1 MKALPLE
8 TAPGQ
13 ALIGHRLRALRE
25 ARRLT
30 VAQLAEA
37 AGVSKGFLSRLER
50 DLTSPSVSTL
60 VTLCQVLGASPGDV
74 LDAPEVTV
82 VRLAD
87 APAVNLGGEGIRERL
102 ITPRGSRDLQILR
115 ADIAP
120 RGRGEAELY
129 TVDCRVEAVHVVTGR
144 LELRTTEAVHL
155 LEEGDTV
162 TFPGR
167 EPHSWATREPCGMPA
182 PDRPDQTDQTESNS
196 PERTSRC
203 SRSPASRTTA
213 ASAP

>member
-8 TAPGQ
+8 TTPGQ
-13 ALIGHRLRALRE
+13 ALIGRRLRALRE

-87 APAVNLGGEGIRERL
+87 APAVSLGGEGIRERL

-129 TVDCRVEAVHVVTGR
+129 TVDCRVEAVHVATGR

-167 EPHSWATREPCGMPA
+167 EPHSWANPD
-182 PDRPDQTDQTESNS
+182 DRPTVVLWTLVGH
-196 PERTSRC
+196 
-203 SRSPASRTTA
+203 A
-213 ASAP
+213 

>member
-8 TAPGQ
+8 TTPGQ
-13 ALIGHRLRALRE
+13 ALIGRRLRALRE

-87 APAVNLGGEGIRERL
+87 APAVSLGGEGIRERL

-167 EPHSWATREPCGMPA
+167 EPHSWANPDGHPA
-182 PDRPDQTDQTESNS
+182 VVLWTLVGH
-196 PERTSRC
+196 
-203 SRSPASRTTA
+203 A
-213 ASAP
+213 

>member
-13 ALIGHRLRALRE
+13 ALIGRRLRALRE

-87 APAVNLGGEGIRERL
+87 APAVSLGGEGIRERL
-102 ITPRGSRDLQILR
+102 ITPRGSRDLQILSL
-115 ADIAP
+115 I
-120 RGRGEAELY
+120 
-129 TVDCRVEAVHVVTGR
+129 HI
-144 LELRTTEAVHL
+144 
-155 LEEGDTV
+155 
-162 TFPGR
+162 
-167 EPHSWATREPCGMPA
+167 
-182 PDRPDQTDQTESNS
+182 
-196 PERTSRC
+196 
-203 SRSPASRTTA
+203 
-213 ASAP
+213 

>member
-8 TAPGQ
+8 TTPGQ
-13 ALIGHRLRALRE
+13 ALIGRRLRALRE

-87 APAVNLGGEGIRERL
+87 APAISLGGEGIRERL

-162 TFPGR
+162 TLPGR
-167 EPHSWATREPCGMPA
+167 EPHSWANPD
-182 PDRPDQTDQTESNS
+182 DRPAVVLWTLVGH
-196 PERTSRC
+196 
-203 SRSPASRTTA
+203 A
-213 ASAP
+213 

>member
-13 ALIGHRLRALRE
+13 ALIGRRLRALRE

-50 DLTSPSVSTL
+50 DLTNPSVSTL

-167 EPHSWATREPCGMPA
+167 EPHSWANPD
-182 PDRPDQTDQTESNS
+182 DRPAVVLWTLVGH
-196 PERTSRC
+196 
-203 SRSPASRTTA
+203 A
-213 ASAP
+213 

>member
-13 ALIGHRLRALRE
+13 ALIGRRLRALRE

-87 APAVNLGGEGIRERL
+87 APAISLGGEGIRERL

-120 RGRGEAELY
+120 HVRGEAELY
-129 TVDCRVEAVHVVTGR
+129 TVDCRVEAVHVATGR

-167 EPHSWATREPCGMPA
+167 EPHSWANPD
-182 PDRPDQTDQTESNS
+182 DRPAVVLWTLVGH
-196 PERTSRC
+196 
-203 SRSPASRTTA
+203 A
-213 ASAP
+213 

>member
-13 ALIGHRLRALRE
+13 ALIGRRLRALRE

-87 APAVNLGGEGIRERL
+87 APAVSLGGEGIRERL

-167 EPHSWATREPCGMPA
+167 EPHSWTNPDGHPA
-182 PDRPDQTDQTESNS
+182 VVLWTLVGH
-196 PERTSRC
+196 
-203 SRSPASRTTA
+203 A
-213 ASAP
+213 

>member
-13 ALIGHRLRALRE
+13 ALIGRRLRALRE

-87 APAVNLGGEGIRERL
+87 APAISLGGEGIRERL
-102 ITPRGSRDLQILR
+102 ITPRGRRDLQILR

-120 RGRGEAELY
+120 HGRGEAELY
-129 TVDCRVEAVHVVTGR
+129 TVDCRVEAVHVVSGR

-162 TFPGR
+162 TLPGR
-167 EPHSWATREPCGMPA
+167 EPHSWANPD
-182 PDRPDQTDQTESNS
+182 DRPAVVLWTLVGH
-196 PERTSRC
+196 
-203 SRSPASRTTA
+203 A
-213 ASAP
+213 

>member
-1 MKALPLE
+1 M
-8 TAPGQ
+8 APDR
-13 ALIGHRLRALRE
+13 I
-25 ARRLT
+25 
-30 VAQLAEA
+30 
-37 AGVSKGFLSRLER
+37 AGFENAIAWITRKV
-50 DLTSPSVSTL
+50 P
-60 VTLCQVLGASPGDV
+60 
-74 LDAPEVTV
+74 DAPEVTV

-167 EPHSWATREPCGMPA
+167 EPHSWANPD
-182 PDRPDQTDQTESNS
+182 DRPAVVLWTLVGH
-196 PERTSRC
+196 
-203 SRSPASRTTA
+203 A
-213 ASAP
+213 

>member
-8 TAPGQ
+8 TTPGQ
-13 ALIGHRLRALRE
+13 ALIGRRLRALRE

-87 APAVNLGGEGIRERL
+87 APAISLGGEGIRERL

-167 EPHSWATREPCGMPA
+167 EPHSWANPD
-182 PDRPDQTDQTESNS
+182 DRPAVVLWTLVGH
-196 PERTSRC
+196 
-203 SRSPASRTTA
+203 A
-213 ASAP
+213 

>member
-8 TAPGQ
+8 TTPGQ
-13 ALIGHRLRALRE
+13 ALIGRRLRALRE

-37 AGVSKGFLSRLER
+37 AGVSRGFLSRLER

-87 APAVNLGGEGIRERL
+87 APAVSLGGEGIRERL

-167 EPHSWATREPCGMPA
+167 EPHSWANPD
-182 PDRPDQTDQTESNS
+182 DRPAVVLWTLVGH
-196 PERTSRC
+196 
-203 SRSPASRTTA
+203 A
-213 ASAP
+213 

>member
-13 ALIGHRLRALRE
+13 ALIGRRLRALRE

-87 APAVNLGGEGIRERL
+87 APAVSLGGEGIRERL

-120 RGRGEAELY
+120 CGRGEAELY

-167 EPHSWATREPCGMPA
+167 EPHSWANPD
-182 PDRPDQTDQTESNS
+182 DRPAVVLWTLVGH
-196 PERTSRC
+196 
-203 SRSPASRTTA
+203 A
-213 ASAP
+213 

>member
-13 ALIGHRLRALRE
+13 ALIGRRLRALRE

-87 APAVNLGGEGIRERL
+87 APAVSLGGEGIRERL

-167 EPHSWATREPCGMPA
+167 EPHSWANPDGHPA
-182 PDRPDQTDQTESNS
+182 VVLWTLVGH
-196 PERTSRC
+196 
-203 SRSPASRTTA
+203 A
-213 ASAP
+213 

>member
-1 MKALPLE
+1 MVRTRAQLTDAQREKLSAV
-8 TAPGQ
+8 TA
-13 ALIGHRLRALRE
+13 ARE
-25 ARRLT
+25 ARLAAEAEYRRA
-30 VAQLAEA
+30 VAAADQAKVTKSAIAEA

-87 APAVNLGGEGIRERL
+87 APAVSLGGEGIRERL

-162 TFPGR
+162 TLPGR
-167 EPHSWATREPCGMPA
+167 EPHSWANPD
-182 PDRPDQTDQTESNS
+182 DRPAVVLWTLVGH
-196 PERTSRC
+196 
-203 SRSPASRTTA
+203 A
-213 ASAP
+213 

>member
-8 TAPGQ
+8 TTPGQ
-13 ALIGHRLRALRE
+13 ALIGRRLRALRE

-87 APAVNLGGEGIRERL
+87 APAISLGGEGIRERL

-129 TVDCRVEAVHVVTGR
+129 TVDCRVEAVHVATGR

-167 EPHSWATREPCGMPA
+167 EPHSWANPD
-182 PDRPDQTDQTESNS
+182 DRPAVVLWTLVGH
-196 PERTSRC
+196 
-203 SRSPASRTTA
+203 A
-213 ASAP
+213 

>member
-1 MKALPLE
+1 MEWSDVRIFLAVARSGTLGGAARALRLSHP
-8 TAPGQ
+8 TVGR
-13 ALIGHRLRALRE
+13 RLRALRE

-167 EPHSWATREPCGMPA
+167 EPHSWANPD
-182 PDRPDQTDQTESNS
+182 DRPAVVLWTLVGH
-196 PERTSRC
+196 
-203 SRSPASRTTA
+203 A
-213 ASAP
+213 

>member
-8 TAPGQ
+8 TTPGQ
-13 ALIGHRLRALRE
+13 ALIGRRLRALRE

-87 APAVNLGGEGIRERL
+87 APAVSLGGEGIRERL

-120 RGRGEAELY
+120 HGRGETELY

-167 EPHSWATREPCGMPA
+167 EPHSWANPD
-182 PDRPDQTDQTESNS
+182 DRPAVVLWTLVGH
-196 PERTSRC
+196 
-203 SRSPASRTTA
+203 A
-213 ASAP
+213 

>member
-1 MKALPLE
+1 M
-8 TAPGQ
+8 
-13 ALIGHRLRALRE
+13 
-25 ARRLT
+25 
-30 VAQLAEA
+30 
-37 AGVSKGFLSRLER
+37 
-50 DLTSPSVSTL
+50 
-60 VTLCQVLGASPGDV
+60 
-74 LDAPEVTV
+74 
-82 VRLAD
+82 RLAD

-167 EPHSWATREPCGMPA
+167 EPHSWANPDGHPA
-182 PDRPDQTDQTESNS
+182 VVLWTLVGH
-196 PERTSRC
+196 
-203 SRSPASRTTA
+203 A
-213 ASAP
+213 

>member
-8 TAPGQ
+8 TTPGP
-13 ALIGHRLRALRE
+13 ALIGRRLRALRE

-87 APAVNLGGEGIRERL
+87 APAISLGGEGIRERL

-167 EPHSWATREPCGMPA
+167 EPHSWANPD
-182 PDRPDQTDQTESNS
+182 DRPAVVLWTLVGH
-196 PERTSRC
+196 
-203 SRSPASRTTA
+203 A
-213 ASAP
+213 

>member
-8 TAPGQ
+8 TTPGQ
-13 ALIGHRLRALRE
+13 ALIGRRLRALRE

-87 APAVNLGGEGIRERL
+87 APAVSLGGEGIRERL

-129 TVDCRVEAVHVVTGR
+129 TVDCRVEAVHVATGR

-162 TFPGR
+162 TLPGR
-167 EPHSWATREPCGMPA
+167 EPHSWANPD
-182 PDRPDQTDQTESNS
+182 DRPAVVLWTLVGH
-196 PERTSRC
+196 
-203 SRSPASRTTA
+203 A
-213 ASAP
+213 

>member
-1 MKALPLE
+1 MVRTRAQLTDAQREKLSAV
-8 TAPGQ
+8 TA
-13 ALIGHRLRALRE
+13 ARE
-25 ARRLT
+25 ARLAAEAEYRRA
-30 VAQLAEA
+30 VAAADQAKVTKSAIAEA

-87 APAVNLGGEGIRERL
+87 APAVSLGGEGIRERL

-167 EPHSWATREPCGMPA
+167 EPHSWANPD
-182 PDRPDQTDQTESNS
+182 DRPAVVLWTLVGH
-196 PERTSRC
+196 
-203 SRSPASRTTA
+203 A
-213 ASAP
+213 

>member
-1 MKALPLE
+1 MSQRNSSDKRNSVRR
-8 TAPGQ
+8 APG
-13 ALIGHRLRALRE
+13 E
-25 ARRLT
+25 ARRLLLDAARERFARKDYRAT
-30 VAQLAEA
+30 PTREIAEA

-167 EPHSWATREPCGMPA
+167 EPHSWANPD
-182 PDRPDQTDQTESNS
+182 DRPAVVLWTLVGH
-196 PERTSRC
+196 
-203 SRSPASRTTA
+203 A
-213 ASAP
+213 

>member
-8 TAPGQ
+8 TTPGQ
-13 ALIGHRLRALRE
+13 ALIGRRLRALRE

-82 VRLAD
+82 VHLAD
-87 APAVNLGGEGIRERL
+87 APAISLGGEGIRERL

-120 RGRGEAELY
+120 HGRGETELY

-167 EPHSWATREPCGMPA
+167 EPHSWANPD
-182 PDRPDQTDQTESNS
+182 DRPAVVLWTLVGH
-196 PERTSRC
+196 
-203 SRSPASRTTA
+203 A
-213 ASAP
+213 

>member
-8 TAPGQ
+8 TTPGQ
-13 ALIGHRLRALRE
+13 ALIGRRLRALRE

-87 APAVNLGGEGIRERL
+87 APAVSLGGEGIRERL

-167 EPHSWATREPCGMPA
+167 EPHSWANPD
-182 PDRPDQTDQTESNS
+182 DRPTVVLWTLVGH
-196 PERTSRC
+196 
-203 SRSPASRTTA
+203 A
-213 ASAP
+213 

>member
-8 TAPGQ
+8 TTPGQ
-13 ALIGHRLRALRE
+13 ALIGRRLRALRE

-37 AGVSKGFLSRLER
+37 ASVSKGFLSRLER

-87 APAVNLGGEGIRERL
+87 APAVSLGGEGIRERL

-167 EPHSWATREPCGMPA
+167 EPHSWANPD
-182 PDRPDQTDQTESNS
+182 DRPAVVLWTLVGH
-196 PERTSRC
+196 
-203 SRSPASRTTA
+203 A
-213 ASAP
+213 

>member
-8 TAPGQ
+8 TTPGQ
-13 ALIGHRLRALRE
+13 ALIGRRLRALRE

-87 APAVNLGGEGIRERL
+87 APAVSLGGEGIRERL

-162 TFPGR
+162 TLPGR
-167 EPHSWATREPCGMPA
+167 EPHSWANPD
-182 PDRPDQTDQTESNS
+182 DRPAVVLWTLVGH
-196 PERTSRC
+196 
-203 SRSPASRTTA
+203 A
-213 ASAP
+213 

>member
-13 ALIGHRLRALRE
+13 ALIGRRLRALRE

-87 APAVNLGGEGIRERL
+87 APAVSLGGEGIRERL

-120 RGRGEAELY
+120 RGRG
-129 TVDCRVEAVHVVTGR
+129 EAVHVVTGR

-167 EPHSWATREPCGMPA
+167 EPHSWANPD
-182 PDRPDQTDQTESNS
+182 DRPAVVLWTLVGH
-196 PERTSRC
+196 
-203 SRSPASRTTA
+203 A
-213 ASAP
+213 

>member
-13 ALIGHRLRALRE
+13 SLIGRRLRALRE

-87 APAVNLGGEGIRERL
+87 APAISLGGEGIRERL

-167 EPHSWATREPCGMPA
+167 EPHSWANPD
-182 PDRPDQTDQTESNS
+182 DRPAVVLWTLVGH
-196 PERTSRC
+196 
-203 SRSPASRTTA
+203 A
-213 ASAP
+213 

>member
-1 MKALPLE
+1 MKAHPLE

-13 ALIGHRLRALRE
+13 ALIGRRLRALRE

-82 VRLAD
+82 VRLTD
-87 APAVNLGGEGIRERL
+87 APAVSLGGEGIRERL

-167 EPHSWATREPCGMPA
+167 EPHSWANPD
-182 PDRPDQTDQTESNS
+182 DRPAVVLWTLVGH
-196 PERTSRC
+196 
-203 SRSPASRTTA
+203 A
-213 ASAP
+213 

>member
-87 APAVNLGGEGIRERL
+87 APAVSLGGEGIRERL
-102 ITPRGSRDLQILR
+102 ILSLIH
-115 ADIAP
+115 IS
-120 RGRGEAELY
+120 
-129 TVDCRVEAVHVVTGR
+129 
-144 LELRTTEAVHL
+144 
-155 LEEGDTV
+155 
-162 TFPGR
+162 
-167 EPHSWATREPCGMPA
+167 EPTRPY
-182 PDRPDQTDQTESNS
+182 
-196 PERTSRC
+196 
-203 SRSPASRTTA
+203 
-213 ASAP
+213 

>member
-8 TAPGQ
+8 TTPGQ
-13 ALIGHRLRALRE
+13 ALIGRRLRALRE

-87 APAVNLGGEGIRERL
+87 APAVSLGGEGIRERL

-167 EPHSWATREPCGMPA
+167 EPHSWANPD
-182 PDRPDQTDQTESNS
+182 DRPAVVLWTLVGH
-196 PERTSRC
+196 
-203 SRSPASRTTA
+203 A
-213 ASAP
+213 

>member
-8 TAPGQ
+8 TTPGQ
-13 ALIGHRLRALRE
+13 ALIGRRLRALRE

-37 AGVSKGFLSRLER
+37 ASVSKGFLSRLER

-87 APAVNLGGEGIRERL
+87 APAVSLGDEGIRERL

-167 EPHSWATREPCGMPA
+167 EPHSWANPD
-182 PDRPDQTDQTESNS
+182 DRPAVVLWTLVGH
-196 PERTSRC
+196 
-203 SRSPASRTTA
+203 A
-213 ASAP
+213 